1 MRSPLRPER
10 YTDRQENPARVE
22 ALTDGIFSV
31 AMTLLV
37 LGLAVD
43 AHEASA
49 SSANADLWHALV
61 SNAIGW
67 KLVWFLASF
76 AVTGWFWIGH
86 LMIFW
91 LIERV
96 DRPIVW
102 WNIALLVPI
111 VLLPFSTSLV
121 GQFPHAN
128 IAGAI
133 YVLNVVVAAAMTG
146 AVWFY
151 AVRAG
156 LLPERTPPELT
167 RAISQRLMF
176 VMAVLLVASVIAPFF
191 PYFSISAILIAMLY
205 VAWTT
210 GSRLLVDRSRPTR

>member
-1 MRSPLRPER
+1 VRSPLRPER
-10 YTDRQENPARVE
+10 YSDRQENPARVE

-49 SSANADLWHALV
+49 STANADLWRALV
-61 SNAIGW
+61 SNGIGW
-67 KLVWFLASF
+67 KLVWFLATF
-76 AVTGWFWIGH
+76 IVTGWFWIGH
-86 LMIFW
+86 LLIFW

-96 DRPIVW
+96 DRIIVW

-111 VLLPFSTSLV
+111 VFLPFSTLLV

-128 IAGAI
+128 LAGVI
-133 YVLNVVVAAAMTG
+133 YVLNILAAAAMTG

-156 LLPERTPPELT
+156 LLPERTPPELI
-167 RAISQRLMF
+167 RAVSDRLVF
-176 VMAVLLVASVIAPFF
+176 VMAVLIVVSLIAPFL
-191 PYFSISAILIAMLY
+191 PYFSIAAILIAMLY

-210 GSRLLVDRSRPTR
+210 GARLLVDK

>member
-1 MRSPLRPER
+1 VRSPLRPER
-10 YTDRQENPARVE
+10 YSERQENPARLE

-49 SSANADLWHALV
+49 STANADLWHALV

-67 KLVWFLASF
+67 KFVWFLATF
-76 AVTGWFWIGH
+76 VVTGWFWVGH
-86 LMIFW
+86 LLIFW

-96 DRPIVW
+96 DRIIVW

-111 VLLPFSTSLV
+111 VFLPFSTLLV

-128 IAGAI
+128 LAGVI
-133 YVLNVVVAAAMTG
+133 YVLNIRAAAAMTG

-151 AVRAG
+151 AVRAE
-156 LLPERTPPELT
+156 LIPEHTPPDLV
-167 RAISQRLMF
+167 RAVSHRLWF
-176 VMAVLLVASVIAPFF
+176 VMVVLIVVSLIAPFF
-191 PYFSISAILIAMLY
+191 PYFSIAAILIAMLY

-210 GSRLLVDRSRPTR
+210 GARLLVDK

>member
-1 MRSPLRPER
+1 VRSPLRPER
-10 YTDRQENPARVE
+10 YSERQENPARLE

-49 SSANADLWHALV
+49 ASANADLWRALV

-67 KLVWFLASF
+67 KFVWFLATF
-76 AVTGWFWIGH
+76 VVTGWFWVGH
-86 LMIFW
+86 LLIFW

-96 DRPIVW
+96 DRIIVW

-111 VLLPFSTSLV
+111 VFLPFSTLLV

-128 IAGAI
+128 LAGVI
-133 YVLNVVVAAAMTG
+133 YVLNILAATSMTG

-156 LLPERTPPELT
+156 LLPERTPPDLI
-167 RAISQRLMF
+167 RAVSHRLIF
-176 VMAVLLVASVIAPFF
+176 VMVVLIVVSLIAPFF
-191 PYFSISAILIAMLY
+191 PYFSIGAILIAMFY

-210 GSRLLVDRSRPTR
+210 GARLLVDR

>member
-1 MRSPLRPER
+1 VRSPLRPER
-10 YTDRQENPARVE
+10 YSERQENPARLE

-49 SSANADLWHALV
+49 ASANADLWRALV
-61 SNAIGW
+61 GNAIGW
-67 KLVWFLASF
+67 KFVWFLATF
-76 AVTGWFWIGH
+76 VVTGWFWVGH
-86 LMIFW
+86 LLIFW

-96 DRPIVW
+96 DRIIVW

-111 VLLPFSTSLV
+111 VFLPFSTLLV

-128 IAGAI
+128 LAGVI
-133 YVLNVVVAAAMTG
+133 YVLNILAATSMTG

-156 LLPERTPPELT
+156 LLPERTPPDLI
-167 RAISQRLMF
+167 RAVSHRLIF
-176 VMAVLLVASVIAPFF
+176 VMVVLIVVSLIAPFF
-191 PYFSISAILIAMLY
+191 PYFSIGAILIAMFY

-210 GSRLLVDRSRPTR
+210 GARLLVDR